1 MDDVTAR
8 FRDELFSSPS
18 EIRIMDQLAE
28 WNRQH
33 LDARFASA
41 QLYNPRSKRLRVVAQ
56 REFAPAL
63 IGQFQDMPLTS
74 GTMCGRA
81 ARLRTP
87 ILVPDVTADSDWTP
101 FLGFSE
107 AAGFGGVLSIPLL
120 SKAGDLIGV
129 TSCHFSRHARPTDR
143 DMNFARISCN
153 FASDAIVELR
163 RRQRQ

>member
-1 MDDVTAR
+1 MDLVTAR
-8 FRDELFSSPS
+8 FKDELFSSPN

-41 QLYNPRSKRLRVVAQ
+41 QLYNPKSKRLRVVAQ

-63 IGQFQDMPLTS
+63 IGQFCDMPLTS
-74 GTMCGRA
+74 GTMCARA

-87 ILVPDVTADSDWTP
+87 ILVPDVTADGDWTP
-101 FLGFSE
+101 FLSFSE

-120 SKAGDLIGV
+120 SKAGNLLGV
-129 TSCHFSRHARPTDR
+129 TSCHFSGHARPTDR
-143 DMNFARISCN
+143 EMDFARISCD
-153 FASDAIVELR
+153 FASDAILELR